1 MEALDQAMIA
11 NETTVKYGGGGLRFV
26 ASLVDTLVLLP
37 LTFGI
42 SYYNII
48 SWKSSAIL
56 ISVNMLCIIYKPA
69 MELLYG
75 ATLGK
80 MAVKLQVVNAQ
91 YEQPN
96 INDILIRNVFQIVPG
111 IIMLFITVWT
121 YSDPEFETIT
131 GFTEYSVWSS
141 KFMALQFGNYAVSAL
156 MIVDGIVLLADKQSR
171 AWHDKIAS
179 TFVVQR
185 S

>member
-26 ASLVDTLVLLP
+26 ASLLDALVLAP

-42 SYYNII
+42 SYFNII
-48 SWKSSAIL
+48 SWKSSSIL
-56 ISVNMLCIIYKPA
+56 IAITLLGIIYKPA

-80 MAVKLQVVNAQ
+80 MAVKLKVVNAQ

-111 IIMLFITVWT
+111 IIMLFITVGI
-121 YSDPEFETIT
+121 YNDPEFETVT
-131 GFTEYSVWSS
+131 GFSEYSVWSS
-141 KFMALQFGNYAVSAL
+141 KFMALQFGNYAVSSL
-156 MIVDGIVLLADKQSR
+156 VIIDGIVLLADKQSR

-179 TFVVQR
+179 TFVVHR
-185 S
+185 G